1 MLFDKK
7 IIELKSLIYK
17 TLSPYLSSKCAFLEL
32 PYYPN
37 VGDLLIWE
45 GTEKFIEDHGM
56 ECVYKASRWS
66 YKYRRLDKNITILLQ
81 GGGNFGDI
89 WRPCQDFRLKVI
101 RDYMDNPIIILPQS
115 V

>member
-56 ECVYKASRWS
+56 ECRAGRINIEDSIKILQSYYKVVEILEIYGDHVRI
-66 YKYRRLDKNITILLQ
+66 LD
-81 GGGNFGDI
+81 
-89 WRPCQDFRLKVI
+89 
-101 RDYMDNPIIILPQS
+101 
-115 V
+115 

>member
-1 MLFDKK
+1 
-7 IIELKSLIYK
+7 
-17 TLSPYLSSKCAFLEL
+17 
-32 PYYPN
+32 
-37 VGDLLIWE
+37 
-45 GTEKFIEDHGM
+45 M

-115 V
+115 VFYEDEKVLEQDVEEMGRHKNLIICAYYRIWLSV

>member
-66 YKYRRLDKNITILLQ
+66 YKYRRLDKNIKSYYKVVEILEIY
-81 GGGNFGDI
+81 GDHV
-89 WRPCQDFRLKVI
+89 R
-101 RDYMDNPIIILPQS
+101 ILD
-115 V
+115 

>member
-45 GTEKFIEDHGM
+45 GTENLLRIM
-56 ECVYKASRWS
+56 VWRCV
-66 YKYRRLDKNITILLQ
+66 
-81 GGGNFGDI
+81 
-89 WRPCQDFRLKVI
+89 
-101 RDYMDNPIIILPQS
+101 
-115 V
+115 

>member
-56 ECVYKASRWS
+56 DIEDSIKILQSYYKVVEILEIYGDHVRI
-66 YKYRRLDKNITILLQ
+66 LD
-81 GGGNFGDI
+81 
-89 WRPCQDFRLKVI
+89 
-101 RDYMDNPIIILPQS
+101 
-115 V
+115 

>member
-37 VGDLLIWE
+37 VGDLLIL
-45 GTEKFIEDHGM
+45 GGYMKNLLRIM
-56 ECVYKASRWS
+56 VWS
-66 YKYRRLDKNITILLQ
+66 VCISFAL
-81 GGGNFGDI
+81 
-89 WRPCQDFRLKVI
+89 V
-101 RDYMDNPIIILPQS
+101 